1 MPTVKKYLYPA
12 PALRAYMI
20 RVLEAAG
27 ATSEDA
33 AISADVLLSADLR
46 GVESHGIIRLFPYYY
61 QRLLDGLIN
70 PRPELRVVNETLAT
84 VALDGDNGLG
94 HPTGYR
100 AMQRCI
106 EKAGQSGAALV
117 TVRNSN
123 HYGIAG
129 YYAMQALSHDMLG
142 LSFTN
147 AASLVAPTYGS
158 TAILGTNP
166 IAVAAPAG
174 SQQPYVLDMAT
185 SIVPIGKVTVY
196 QKAGLPIP
204 YGWGIDSQGLVS
216 TDPDKVFHGGALM
229 PLGGTDEMRGYKGYG
244 LALMVEILSA
254 VLAGAEFGRNV
265 DADPHH
271 QLSRIGHCF
280 IAVRVDAFRPLEEFK
295 RDMDA
300 LIRQLKEAPKAV
312 GQERIFIH
320 GEKEFERAER
330 AEREGVPVMASVVEG
345 LIADG
350 EAAGVPFDLSPLG
363 VREEFE
369 A

>member
-1 MPTVKKYLYPA
+1 MPAVKKYLFPA
-12 PALRAYMI
+12 PALRTYMI
-20 RVLEAAG
+20 RVIEAAG

-33 AISADVLLSADLR
+33 AITADVLLSADLR
-46 GVESHGIIRLFPYYY
+46 GVESHGIIRLFPYYSR
-61 QRLLDGLIN
+61 RLRDGLIN
-70 PRPELRVVNETLAT
+70 PRPEPRVLNETLAIL
-84 VALDGDNGLG
+84 ALDGDNGLG

-100 AMQRCI
+100 AMERCI
-106 EKAGQSGAALV
+106 EKAQQSGVALV

-129 YYAMQALSHDMLG
+129 YYAMQALARDMLG
-142 LSFTN
+142 ISFTN

-174 SQQPYVLDMAT
+174 QHLPYVLDMAT
-185 SIVPIGKVTVY
+185 SIVPSGKITVY
-196 QKAGLPIP
+196 EKAGLPIP
-204 YGWGIDSQGLVS
+204 YGWGIDRDGLVS
-216 TDPDKVFHGGALM
+216 TDPHAVSHGGALM

-254 VLAGAEFGRNV
+254 VLSGAEFGRNV

-280 IAVRVDAFRPLEEFK
+280 IAVCIDAFRPLDEFK
-295 RDMDA
+295 RDMDT
-300 LIRQLKEAPKAV
+300 LISQIKDSPKAA
-312 GQERIFIH
+312 GQERIYIH
-320 GEKEFERAER
+320 GEKEFERVER
-330 AEREGVPVMASVVEG
+330 AESEGVPIMASVVDSLLE
-345 LIADG
+345 DG
-350 EAAGVPFDLSPLG
+350 EEAGVPFDLQSLG

-369 A
+369 G